1 MNHIW
6 SQFPGWTQ
14 QISGPSGPRSSL
26 PDLVY
31 DEVGTLPP
39 QSSDMPSGCPVA
51 AQWVMVMVDGHG
63 RSGCHLRI
71 WDFYGVL
78 ESQQLT
84 NVRNEWCWLSGCL
97 CGGSFFI
104 FDQSIHGWLPQ
115 GASGIRE
122 WVSVWRN
129 CFTTFA
135 VGCLTYLPL
144 LSTSFVPAHVL
155 TPIIHARKGFHHS
168 SGKLSISE
176 QTWTNTKK
184 HEQLDS
190 MLTRCNPQH
199 SFNRFSRRRTILQ
212 QLEARDGTRAVL
224 GGGQIRL
231 CNDWDNWDALSVET
245 QNSGA
250 FASWIYPKWR
260 TNYSMFL
267 HHVSGYIQFWPIRIW
282 YHLTTLMLTMVSL
295 TSFLVGQGAFR
306 ASFSAPKRKPGSI
319 KGYLPRLCD
328 PVCNPL

>member
-39 QSSDMPSGCPVA
+39 QSSNMPSGCPVA
-51 AQWVMVMVDGHG
+51 AQWVMVMVDRDAICEFGIFMEFWS
-63 RSGCHLRI
+63 RNNLQMLEMN
-71 WDFYGVL
+71 GVD
-78 ESQQLT
+78 SQDAYVAAASLFLT
-84 NVRNEWCWLSGCL
+84 SPY
-97 CGGSFFI
+97 
-104 FDQSIHGWLPQ
+104 GWLPQ
-115 GASGIRE
+115 GACGIRE

-176 QTWTNTKK
+176 QTWTHTKK

-231 CNDWDNWDALSVET
+231 CNDWDNWDVLSVET

-250 FASWIYPKWR
+250 FVSWIYPKWR

-282 YHLTTLMLTMVSL
+282 YHLTTLMLSMESL

-306 ASFSAPKRKPGSI
+306 ASFSVPKRKPGSI
-319 KGYLPRLCD
+319 KGYLPGLCD